1 VTTSKEKTLTDAPRG
16 RRHDTPPPR
25 RYAQA
30 VVAKNR
36 ALFLLLGLAL
46 ALRIGWV
53 SLQGADPDP
62 RLGDQSEYL
71 QLGRNLLAAHEL
83 KLHDARFD
91 QDVYAYRTPGY
102 PVLIAACGG
111 NVRAIR
117 LVQAI
122 LDTST
127 VLAIYLLARRYVS
140 PGATLAAAAFVAFN
154 PFLVYFT
161 ALVLTETLF
170 VAMLAWGMC
179 LLAVRRRNFTLGG
192 IALLAISI
200 HVRPSAL
207 GLVVLLAGAAGWQCC
222 PRTGVRN
229 AILAAVATLLVLLPW
244 GYRNAHHPQVRAW
257 VFTTT
262 NSGITTYDGF
272 HDRATGAS
280 DQQGFVAEMQTLLSR
295 MDEVERN
302 EYLSQRAH
310 QWIRSHPGRAAAL
323 MVNKI
328 ARTWSPV
335 PLSNDYG
342 GRMLYVAAGLL
353 YSVPFDLF
361 VLLGLWKSALPRTA
375 KVFLLLPAIY
385 FTVIHALSVGS
396 LRYRVPVEPPMAV
409 IAGYALVALAVSA
422 LPTKHGPTHG
432 PSRRKSG

>member
-1 VTTSKEKTLTDAPRG
+1 VRIVPEHRP
-16 RRHDTPPPR
+16 
-25 RYAQA
+25 
-30 VVAKNR
+30 V
-36 ALFLLLGLAL
+36 LLLLAV
-46 ALRIGWV
+46 ALVLRVGWV
-53 SLQGADPDP
+53 SIQGAEPDP

-71 QLGRNLLAAHEL
+71 QLGRNLLAVHEL
-83 KLHDARFD
+83 KLHDARFE

-102 PVLIAACGG
+102 PLLIAACGG

-117 LVQAI
+117 VAQAV

-127 VLAIYLLARRYVS
+127 VLAIYLLARPYIT
-140 PGATLAAAAFVAFN
+140 PGASLAAAAFVAFN
-154 PFLVYFT
+154 PFLIYFT

-170 VAMLAWGMC
+170 TAMLAWGMV
-179 LLAVRRRNFTLGG
+179 LLAVRRRNFTLAG
-192 IALLAISI
+192 IALLALAV

-222 PRTGVRN
+222 PRTGIRN
-229 AILAAVATLLVLLPW
+229 AILAAAATLLVLLPW
-244 GYRNAHHPQVRAW
+244 GYRNAHHPKVRSW

-272 HDRATGAS
+272 HDGATGAS

-302 EYLSQRAH
+302 EYLSRRAH
-310 QWIRSHPGRAAAL
+310 EWIRSHPGRAAAL

-342 GRMLYVAAGLL
+342 GQKLYVAAGLL
-353 YSVPFDLF
+353 YSVPFDLL
-361 VLLGLWKSALPRTA
+361 VLLGLWKFPLPRTA

-409 IAGYALVALAVSA
+409 IAGYALVILIASA

-432 PSRRKSG
+432 PSRR